1 MVAALQQ
8 NYAPS
13 QTSPATFAEVPTADT
28 DFSYISRGIY
38 VGSAGDVALKMA
50 ENGATRVFKAVPAG
64 TILPV
69 AATQVIAAT
78 TTATV
83 ADLLVLA

>member
-50 ENGATRVFKAVPAG
+50 ENGATRIFKSVPAG
-64 TILPV
+64 VILPV
-69 AATQVIAAT
+69 AATQVIAAS

-83 ADLLVLA
+83 ANMLVLA